1 MIEPTIKVVLVD
13 DHQIV
18 LDGLHFLFSTIENV
32 EVAAALTDSREVVP
46 WLEEHGA
53 DILVADLHMPH
64 LSGVDLLL
72 KTRPLFPELK
82 VLLLTMAEDV
92 VNIREAVRAGVHGY
106 LLKKTNKE
114 ELGRAIHVLMSGKNY
129 YSKGVIEELAHSPAE
144 DLNECRPET
153 IQSLTRREVEILKL
167 ISEENSTTEIAEKL
181 YISIPTVET
190 HRRNLM
196 IKLNARNLAGLVKY
210 AVKHGLV

>member
-1 MIEPTIKVVLVD
+1 MIKPTIKVILVD
-13 DHQIV
+13 DHRIV
-18 LDGLHFLFSTIENV
+18 LDGLHFLFSAIENV
-32 EVAAALTDSREVVP
+32 EVTAALTDSREVMP
-46 WLEEHGA
+46 WLQEQEA
-53 DILVADLHMPH
+53 DVLVADLHMPH

-72 KTRPLFPELK
+72 KTRPLFPDLK

-92 VNIREAVRAGVHGY
+92 ANIREAVRAGVHGY
-106 LLKKTNKE
+106 LLKKTNKD
-114 ELGRAIHVLMSGKNY
+114 ELERALMTLMAGKNY
-129 YSKGVIEELAHSPAE
+129 YSEGVIEELAHSPVE

-153 IQSLTRREVEILKL
+153 IQSLTRREVEILTL

-181 YISIPTVET
+181 FVSIPTVET

-196 IKLNARNLAGLVKY
+196 IKLNAKNLAGLVKY